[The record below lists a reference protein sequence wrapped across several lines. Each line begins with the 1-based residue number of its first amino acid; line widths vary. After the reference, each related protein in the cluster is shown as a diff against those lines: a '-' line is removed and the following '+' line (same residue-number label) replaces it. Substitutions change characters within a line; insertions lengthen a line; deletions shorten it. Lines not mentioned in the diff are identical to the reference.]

1 MPEIPNIII
10 VDDHDL
16 FRDGL
21 KTLFN
26 LGGIA
31 NVIGEAA
38 NGLDFLEL
46 LKNKSPDL
54 VLLDIDM
61 PKMDGIIAT
70 QEAVKL
76 YPNIRILA
84 LSMFSEYKYY
94 SKMIEAGAKGF
105 LLKSSNKHE
114 LETAI
119 QKISAGHSYFSEELL
134 QDMMNKINSKSTKK
148 TINNSLVEFTEKEKE
163 IIEHMCQGL
172 STEEISH
179 KVFLSA
185 KTVSNYR
192 NIMLQ
197 KTKCKNS
204 THLIF
209 YAIKHN
215 IVSVK

>member
-1 MPEIPNIII
+1 MPDIPNIII

-26 LGGIA
+26 LGGVA

-38 NGLDFLEL
+38 NGVDFLEL
-46 LKNKSPDL
+46 LKSKSPDL

-61 PKMDGIIAT
+61 PKMDGINAT
-70 QEAVKL
+70 REAVKL

-84 LSMFSEYKYY
+84 LSMFGEYKYY
-94 SKMIEAGAKGF
+94 SRMIEAGAKGF

-119 QKISAGHSYFSEELL
+119 EKISAGHSYFSEELL
-134 QDMMNKINSKSTKK
+134 QDMMNNINSKSTDKSISK
-148 TINNSLVEFTEKEKE
+148 NLIGFNDKEIE

-179 KVFLSA
+179 KIFLSA

-192 NIMLQ
+192 NLMLQ
-197 KTKCKNS
+197 KTGCKNS

-215 IVSVK
+215 IVSVI